1 MPPWLSESFGNGQ
14 PIQLGALT
22 YRLVLAFVMGGA
34 VAFLY
39 WITHRRDE
47 TMTHS
52 FLATLVLL
60 SILIAMVTQVI
71 GDSVARAF
79 SLVGALSIV
88 RFRTVV
94 EDTRDTAFVI
104 FAVVA
109 GMAVGA
115 GHVEVALVGLVVV
128 GGAAALMRP
137 RRPITASGFA
147 PYWRVSV
154 RIGIGLAPE
163 VLLEGLFSEYFTEVH
178 LMSVATSRQGAAL
191 ELTYRGHLRPIV
203 NPTTLVGELNI
214 LEGVQNVEMRSV

>member
-1 MPPWLSESFGNGQ
+1 MPPWLKESLGNGQ
-14 PIQLGALT
+14 ELHIDALT
-22 YRLVLAFVMGGA
+22 YKLVIAFAMGGA

-47 TMTHS
+47 TLTRS
-52 FLATLVLL
+52 FLSTLVLL

-104 FAVVA
+104 FSVIV

-115 GHVEVALVGLVVV
+115 GHLEVALMGLVVV
-128 GGAAALMRP
+128 GLAAAVMGP
-137 RRPITASGFA
+137 RRPATSKSML
-147 PYWRVSV
+147 PYWSVSV
-154 RIGIGLAPE
+154 RVGIGKVPE
-163 VLLEGLFSEYFTEVH
+163 ALYGNLFEENFTEIRLLEAT
-178 LMSVATSRQGAAL
+178 TSRQGAAL
-191 ELTYRGHLRPIV
+191 DLTYRVLLRPTS
-203 NPTTLVGELNI
+203 NPTTVISALNT
-214 LEGVQNVEMRSV
+214 LDGVQNVEMRSL